1 MDCNICYVSLVGT
14 GQIGWVVLIVKL
26 PSEPSRHRVA
36 VWRELR
42 RVGAIQLGQGSW
54 ALPAVP
60 AYTQVATDIVALV
73 GRHEG
78 EVLALNAVSA
88 DAVTADRIRA
98 LYDEARRAEWAEFES
113 ECGKCVAELQR
124 EIVNE
129 KFTLAELDEE
139 EQNVDRLRRWSREL
153 RLRDVFGA
161 VPVDV
166 TQAQLDACAAAL
178 DTFTALVYAAVGL
191 D

>member
-1 MDCNICYVSLVGT
+1 MCYVISVGT
-14 GQIGWVVLIVKL
+14 DTPGWVVLIVRL

-42 RVGAIQLGQGSW
+42 RVGAVQLGQGSW

-60 AYTQVATDIVALV
+60 AYADVVTNLVGLV

-78 EVLALNAVSA
+78 EVLTLNAVA
-88 DAVTADRIRA
+88 GDDVTADRIRL
-98 LYDEARRAEWAEFES
+98 LYDDARRAEWAEFES
-113 ECGKCVAELQR
+113 ECGKCLAELQR

-139 EQNVDRLRRWSREL
+139 EQNVDGLRRWCREL
-153 RLRDVFGA
+153 RLRDVFDS
-161 VPVDV
+161 VPVEV
-166 TQAQLDACAAAL
+166 TQAQLDVCAAEL
-178 DTFTALVYAAVGL
+178 DKFTALVYAAVGL
-191 D
+191 S